1 MDISAD
7 SASAGA
13 DRSASAGR
21 SAGSDRSRLLPT
33 ARRSCLDDLVVG
45 SRPAE
50 LV

>member
-7 SASAGA
+7 SHSTH
-13 DRSASAGR
+13 SVGR
-21 SAGSDRSRLLPT
+21 PARPTGSDRSRLLPT
-33 ARRSCLDDLVVG
+33 AGRSCLDDLVGG